1 MHSNRPKAA
10 SDTSAIVRLYGAFL
24 VVAIAVGALVTAV
37 TLRNKAI
44 EDWRHHLGSMSYML
58 TEHTSQ
64 TVFSA
69 FLVLDA
75 ITERVRQM
83 AVQDEAGFRQKLST
97 VEMHHLL
104 REKIQGLP
112 QLDVASLIAANGDN
126 INFSRTY
133 PVPRINLAERDY
145 FKAHR
150 DQPKLGDYISTAVR
164 NKGNGQ
170 WTFYVSRR
178 LDDAQGRFLGLVLV
192 GLSVDAFT
200 GVYGRLIETLGDGAS
215 ISLYRSDLT
224 MLARAPHQDELIGR
238 VNATGTTHHVITE
251 RGQQDAVVLA
261 DTPRFSTGLND
272 LRLTAVRKAM
282 RYPLVVSLAVP
293 DTIFLAGWKRSVV
306 LIASVSLL
314 SIAFVLAGIGA
325 LSRTSRRRAQTER
338 ELRESEAK
346 FHTMVDGATDWE
358 YWIRPDGHVH
368 YMTPSVEQFTGYRA
382 DAFERQPDLIAT
394 LVHPDDQDLWH
405 QQGLAVGA
413 PEAAP
418 TTQAGQPLDLRIVHR
433 NGSQRWVS
441 HVHRPVHGADGGYLG
456 QRVSMRDITERK
468 ASENEIRQLAY
479 YDALTGLPNRRMF
492 LDRLGH
498 TLAATERNQT
508 HSALMLLDLDHFK
521 KLNDT
526 QGHDVGD
533 RLLVEVARRL
543 ALAVRDA
550 DTVARLGG
558 DEFALMLDGLDP
570 DEPTAARQAEQVA
583 EKIHAILNQPYAL
596 NEANDD
602 HRSSPSIGMTLLCGR
617 STPLDVLMKQAD
629 VALYQAKDAGRN
641 AIRFFNPAMQAAIDA
656 RIAME
661 NALRQALVLG
671 QFQLHYQPQVDA
683 TGWHTG
689 AEALIRWSD
698 PVRGMVPP
706 DRFIP
711 LAEETGLIIE
721 IGQWVLDTACA
732 QLAQWATDP
741 ARQDLQISV
750 NVSARQFH
758 QSDFVERVRRSLAAS
773 GANPAR
779 LMLELTESIVIDRVD
794 EVIDRMEQLNVVG
807 VKFSLDDFG
816 TGYSSLSCLK
826 RLPLDEVKI
835 DRSFVRDLVDDSNDA
850 AIVQAI
856 LAMSHSLGLRVVAE
870 GVETLAQRDF
880 LLHHGCETF
889 QGYLF
894 GKPAPITQWV
904 VHSGAATIPP
914 CCASPNSVCP

>member
-1 MHSNRPKAA
+1 MSMHSNRPKAT
-10 SDTSAIVRLYGAFL
+10 SDTSAIVRIYGAFL

-37 TLRNKAI
+37 TLRNKEI
-44 EDWRHHLGSMSYML
+44 EDWRRHLGSMSYLL

-83 AVQDEAGFRQKLST
+83 DVQDAAAFRQKLST
-97 VEMHHLL
+97 AEMHQLL

-112 QLDVASLIAANGDN
+112 QLDVASLVAANGDN
-126 INFSRTY
+126 INFSRTF
-133 PVPRINLAERDY
+133 PVPAINLAERDY

-164 NKGNGQ
+164 NKGNGK

-200 GVYGRLIETLGDGAS
+200 GVYGRLIDTLGDGAS
-215 ISLYRSDLT
+215 ISLYRGDLT

-238 VNATGTTHHVITE
+238 VNAAGTTHHVINE

-261 DTPRFSTGLND
+261 DTPRFASGLKE

-293 DTIFLAGWKRSVV
+293 DTIFLAGWKRSVI
-306 LIASVSLL
+306 LIASMSLL
-314 SIAFVLAGIGA
+314 SIAFVIAGISA
-325 LSRTSRRRAQTER
+325 LSRTSRRRAQTEH
-338 ELRESEAK
+338 ELRESETK

-358 YWIRPDGHVH
+358 YWVLPDGRVH
-368 YMTPSVEQFTGYRA
+368 YMTPSALQFTGYSA
-382 DAFERQPDLIAT
+382 EEFEQQPDLIAT
-394 LVHPDDQDLWH
+394 LVHTDDRALWR
-405 QQGLAVGA
+405 QQVQAVSA

-418 TTQAGQPLDLRIVHR
+418 AAGQMLDLRIIHR

-441 HVHRPVHGADGGYLG
+441 HVSRPVHGPGGRPLG

-498 TLAATERNQT
+498 TVAATERNRT

-570 DEPTAARQAEQVA
+570 DEPTAARQAEQIA
-583 EKIHAILNQPYAL
+583 EKIHALLNQPYAL

-602 HRSSPSIGMTLLCGR
+602 HCSSPSIGMTLLCGKE
-617 STPLDVLMKQAD
+617 TPLDVLMKQAD

-641 AIRFFNPAMQAAIDA
+641 AIRFFNPAMQATIDA

-661 NALRQALVLG
+661 NALRQALALG
-671 QFQLHYQPQVDA
+671 QFQLHYQPQVDT
-683 TGWHTG
+683 TGWRTG
-689 AEALIRWSD
+689 AEALIRWID

-711 LAEETGLIIE
+711 LAEETGLIVE
-721 IGQWVLDTACA
+721 IGQWVLETACA

-741 ARQDLQISV
+741 AMCALQISV

-779 LMLELTESIVIDRVD
+779 LMLELTESIVIDRVE

-904 VHSGAATIPP
+904 VDADMALS
-914 CCASPNSVCP
+914 S

>member
-1 MHSNRPKAA
+1 
-10 SDTSAIVRLYGAFL
+10 
-24 VVAIAVGALVTAV
+24 
-37 TLRNKAI
+37 
-44 EDWRHHLGSMSYML
+44 
-58 TEHTSQ
+58 
-64 TVFSA
+64 
-69 FLVLDA
+69 
-75 ITERVRQM
+75 
-83 AVQDEAGFRQKLST
+83 
-97 VEMHHLL
+97 
-104 REKIQGLP
+104 
-112 QLDVASLIAANGDN
+112 
-126 INFSRTY
+126 
-133 PVPRINLAERDY
+133 
-145 FKAHR
+145 
-150 DQPKLGDYISTAVR
+150 
-164 NKGNGQ
+164 
-170 WTFYVSRR
+170 
-178 LDDAQGRFLGLVLV
+178 
-192 GLSVDAFT
+192 
-200 GVYGRLIETLGDGAS
+200 
-215 ISLYRSDLT
+215 
-224 MLARAPHQDELIGR
+224 
-238 VNATGTTHHVITE
+238 
-251 RGQQDAVVLA
+251 
-261 DTPRFSTGLND
+261 
-272 LRLTAVRKAM
+272 
-282 RYPLVVSLAVP
+282 
-293 DTIFLAGWKRSVV
+293 
-306 LIASVSLL
+306 
-314 SIAFVLAGIGA
+314 
-325 LSRTSRRRAQTER
+325 
-338 ELRESEAK
+338 
-346 FHTMVDGATDWE
+346 
-358 YWIRPDGHVH
+358 
-368 YMTPSVEQFTGYRA
+368 
-382 DAFERQPDLIAT
+382 
-394 LVHPDDQDLWH
+394 
-405 QQGLAVGA
+405 
-413 PEAAP
+413 
-418 TTQAGQPLDLRIVHR
+418 
-433 NGSQRWVS
+433 
-441 HVHRPVHGADGGYLG
+441 
-456 QRVSMRDITERK
+456 MRDITERK
-468 ASENEIRQLAY
+468 ASETEIRQLAY

-508 HSALMLLDLDHFK
+508 HSALVLLDLDHFK

-558 DEFALMLDGLDP
+558 DEFALMLDGLDS
-570 DEPTAARQAEQVA
+570 DEPTAARQAEQIA

-741 ARQDLQISV
+741 ARQNLQISV

-880 LLHHGCETF
+880 LLTRGCETF

-894 GKPAPITQWV
+894 GKPAPIAQWAGSG
-904 VHSGAATIPP
+904 HSRGVARV
-914 CCASPNSVCP
+914 SPLEA

>member
-1 MHSNRPKAA
+1 MSMHSNRPKAT
-10 SDTSAIVRLYGAFL
+10 SDTSAIVRLYGALL
-24 VVAIAVGALVTAV
+24 VVAITVGALVTVVA
-37 TLRNKAI
+37 LRDKEI

-75 ITERVRQM
+75 ITERVRQ
-83 AVQDEAGFRQKLST
+83 AGVRDETEFRQKLST
-97 VEMHHLL
+97 VEMHQLL

-112 QLDVASLIAANGDN
+112 QLDVASLVAANGDN
-126 INFSRTY
+126 INFSRAY
-133 PVPRINLAERDY
+133 PVPQINLAERDY
-145 FKAHR
+145 FKVHR

-164 NKGNGQ
+164 NKGNGK

-200 GVYGRLIETLGDGAS
+200 GVYGRLVETLGDGAS
-215 ISLYRSDLT
+215 ISLYRGDLT
-224 MLARAPHQDELIGR
+224 MLARAPHLDTLIGS
-238 VNATGTTHHVITE
+238 VNNSGTTHRVIAE

-261 DTPRFSTGLND
+261 NTPRFSSGVD
-272 LRLTAVRKAM
+272 GLRLTAVRKAT
-282 RYPLVVSLAVP
+282 RYPLVVSLVVP
-293 DTIFLAGWKRSVV
+293 DTIFLAGWKRSVI
-306 LIASVSLL
+306 LIAGMSLL
-314 SIAFVLAGIGA
+314 SIAFVIAGIGA
-325 LSRTSRRRAQTER
+325 LSRTSRRREQTER
-338 ELRESEAK
+338 DLRESETK

-358 YWIRPDGHVH
+358 YWVRPDGHLH
-368 YMTPSVEQFTGYRA
+368 YMTPSVVQFTGYHPE
-382 DAFERQPDLIAT
+382 AFEQRPDLIAT
-394 LVHPDDQDLWH
+394 LVHPDDRDLWRQRVH
-405 QQGLAVGA
+405 EV
-413 PEAAP
+413 AARDTTP
-418 TTQAGQPLDLRIVHR
+418 TTGQPLDLRIVHR
-433 NGSQRWVS
+433 DGSQRWVS
-441 HVHRPVHGADGGYLG
+441 HVSRPVHGPGGDYLG
-456 QRVSMRDITERK
+456 QRISMRDITERK
-468 ASENEIRQLAY
+468 ASETEIRQLAY

-492 LDRLGH
+492 IDRLSH
-498 TLAATERNQT
+498 TLATTERNQT

-533 RLLVEVARRL
+533 RLLIEVARRL
-543 ALAVRDA
+543 SQAVRDA

-558 DEFALMLDGLDP
+558 DEFALLLDGLGA

-617 STPLDVLMKQAD
+617 ATPLDVLMKQAD

-671 QFQLHYQPQVDA
+671 QFQLHYQPQVD
-683 TGWHTG
+683 TSGRRTG
-689 AEALIRWSD
+689 AEALIRWID
-698 PVRGMVPP
+698 PVRGLIPP
-706 DRFIP
+706 DRFIG

-721 IGQWVLDTACA
+721 IGQWVLDTACR
-732 QLAQWATDP
+732 QLAQWSMDP
-741 ARQDLQISV
+741 GLQGLQISV

-758 QSDFVERVRRSLAAS
+758 QPDFVDRVRRSLAAS

-779 LMLELTESIVIDRVD
+779 LMLELTESIVVDRIED
-794 EVIDRMEQLNVVG
+794 VIDRMEQLSAIG
-807 VKFSLDDFG
+807 VNFSLDDFG
-816 TGYSSLSCLK
+816 TGYSSLSYLK

-894 GKPAPITQWV
+894 GKPAPITQWTQTP
-904 VHSGAATIPP
+904 GAVALP
-914 CCASPNSVCP
+914 A

>member
-1 MHSNRPKAA
+1 MHSNRPKAT
-10 SDTSAIVRLYGAFL
+10 SDTSTIVRLYGALL
-24 VVAIAVGALVTAV
+24 VIAITVGALVTAV
-37 TLRNKAI
+37 ALRDKEI
-44 EDWRHHLGSMSYML
+44 QDWRHHLGSMSYML
-58 TEHTSQ
+58 TEHTAQ

-75 ITERVRQM
+75 ITEQVRQM
-83 AVQDEAGFRQKLST
+83 DVQDEAAFRQRLST
-97 VEMHHLL
+97 VEMHQLL
-104 REKIQGLP
+104 RDKIQGLS
-112 QLDVASLIAANGDN
+112 QLDVASIVAANGDN
-126 INFSRTY
+126 INFSRAH

-150 DQPKLGDYISTAVR
+150 DQPHLGDHISTAVR
-164 NKGNGQ
+164 NKGNGK

-215 ISLYRSDLT
+215 ISLYRGDLT
-224 MLARAPHQDELIGR
+224 MLARAPHQDDLIGR
-238 VNATGTTHHVITE
+238 VNHSGTAHRIINE
-251 RGQQDAVVLA
+251 QGQQDAVVLA
-261 DTPRFSTGLND
+261 DTPRFSSGLSG
-272 LRLTAVRKAM
+272 LRLTAVRKAT
-282 RYPLVVSLAVP
+282 RYPLVVSLVVP
-293 DTIFLAGWKRSVV
+293 DTIFLASWKRSVT
-306 LIASVSLL
+306 LIASMSLL

-325 LSRTSRRRAQTER
+325 LSRTSRRRAQTEH

-358 YWIRPDGHVH
+358 YWLRPDGSVH

-382 DAFERQPDLIAT
+382 EAFERQPDLIAT
-394 LVHPDDQDLWH
+394 LVHPDDRTLWR
-405 QQGLAVGA
+405 QQVQAVGA
-413 PEAAP
+413 PEATPSTAR
-418 TTQAGQPLDLRIVHR
+418 PLDLRIVHR

-441 HVHRPVHGADGGYLG
+441 HVSRPVHGPDGRHLG
-456 QRVSMRDITERK
+456 QRISMRDITERK
-468 ASENEIRQLAY
+468 ASETEIRQLAY

-508 HSALMLLDLDHFK
+508 HSALVLLDLDHFK

-570 DEPTAARQAEQVA
+570 DEPTAARQAEQIA

-602 HRSSPSIGMTLLCGR
+602 HRSSPSIGMTLLYGR

-741 ARQDLQISV
+741 ARQNLQISV

-880 LLHHGCETF
+880 LLTRGCETF

-894 GKPAPITQWV
+894 GKPAPIAQWAGSG
-904 VHSGAATIPP
+904 HSRGVARV
-914 CCASPNSVCP
+914 SPLEA

>member
-1 MHSNRPKAA
+1 MHSNRPKAT

-24 VVAIAVGALVTAV
+24 VVAITVGALVTAV
-37 TLRNKAI
+37 TLRNKEI
-44 EDWRHHLGSMSYML
+44 EDWRHHLDSMSYML

-69 FLVLDA
+69 FVVLDA
-75 ITERVRQM
+75 ITDRVRQM
-83 AVQDEAGFRQKLST
+83 GVQDEAEFRQKLST
-97 VEMHHLL
+97 VEMHQLL
-104 REKIQGLP
+104 REKIQGMA

-126 INFSRTY
+126 INFSRAY
-133 PVPRINLAERDY
+133 PVPRMNLAERDY

-164 NKGNGQ
+164 NKGNGK

-215 ISLYRSDLT
+215 ISLYRGDLT
-224 MLARAPHQDELIGR
+224 MLARAPHQDDLIGR
-238 VNATGTTHHVITE
+238 VNHSGTIHRVIAE
-251 RGQQDAVVLA
+251 RGEQDAVVLA
-261 DTPRFSTGLND
+261 DTPRFSDGIGN
-272 LRLTAVRKAM
+272 LRLTAVRKAT
-282 RYPLVVSLAVP
+282 RYPLVVSLVVP
-293 DTIFLAGWKRSVV
+293 STIFLAGWKRSVV
-306 LIASVSLL
+306 LIAGMSLL
-314 SIAFVLAGIGA
+314 SIAFVIAGIGA
-325 LSRTSRRRAQTER
+325 LSRTSRRRAQSEH

-358 YWIRPDGHVH
+358 YWIRPDGQVH
-368 YMTPSVEQFTGYRA
+368 YMTPSVLQFTGYRA
-382 DAFERQPDLIAT
+382 EEFERQLGLIAT
-394 LVHPDDQDLWH
+394 RIHPDDRDLWR
-405 QQGLAVGA
+405 QQGQ
-413 PEAAP
+413 EAAAREATP
-418 TTQAGQPLDLRIVHR
+418 VPAGQPLDLRIVHR

-441 HVHRPVHGADGGYLG
+441 HVNRPVHGSDGRYLG

-468 ASENEIRQLAY
+468 ASENEILQLAY

-498 TLAATERNQT
+498 ALATTERNQT

-533 RLLVEVARRL
+533 RLLVEVAQRL
-543 ALAVRDA
+543 ALAVREV

-570 DEPTAARQAEQVA
+570 DEPTAAHQAEQVA
-583 EKIHAILNQPYAL
+583 EKIHALLNQPYAL
-596 NEANDD
+596 NEAIDD

-617 STPLDVLMKQAD
+617 GTPLDVLMKQAD

-671 QFQLHYQPQVDA
+671 QFQLYYQPQVDA
-683 TGWHTG
+683 TGWRTG

-711 LAEETGLIIE
+711 LAEETGLIVE

-741 ARQDLQISV
+741 ALRDLQISV

-773 GANPAR
+773 GANPER
-779 LMLELTESIVIDRVD
+779 LMLELTESIVIDRVE
-794 EVIDRMEQLNVVG
+794 EVIDRMEQLSVVG

-880 LLHHGCETF
+880 LLNRGCETF

-894 GKPAPITQWV
+894 GKPAPIAQWAASG
-904 VHSGAATIPP
+904 HSRSVARV
-914 CCASPNSVCP
+914 SPLEA